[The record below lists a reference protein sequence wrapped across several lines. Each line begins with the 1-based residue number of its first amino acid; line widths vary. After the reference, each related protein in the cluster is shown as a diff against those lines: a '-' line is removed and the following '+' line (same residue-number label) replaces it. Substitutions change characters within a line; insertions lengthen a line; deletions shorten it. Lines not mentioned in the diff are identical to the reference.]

1 MTRVMVSSKAPLGEW
16 HSSAAPLEYWMSSFR
31 DVSKEMVLISGQS
44 QKIMRRHMSSLDHL
58 DKQIATTIL
67 EQYLKLPRSSNP
79 RQREVDFTL
88 LDPSIP
94 PFGAGAVPE
103 IRAFEDYQVCR
114 DQRNRGPQQ
123 IESTLESFDRTLGP
137 LLSTTEALTIIDAYA
152 ISEFSKPKTNRAGD
166 LNAAQEIL
174 ESRFSPIEIPVTI
187 HGVRPSD
194 LSESNQSPLRL
205 KLPTGANLRIVSHKK
220 STPERRGG
228 KLARFPHVRLW
239 KFDLSR
245 GSVVVQLDQGFDTFH
260 PRVPGVITDVTGLG
274 EWEDNYD
281 CVLVTI
287 DNEGPFPLQRGEEN
301 S

>member
-1 MTRVMVSSKAPLGEW
+1 MTRVIVSSKAPLGDW
-16 HSSAAPLEYWMSSFR
+16 HTSAAPLEYWMSSFR
-31 DVSKEMVLISGQS
+31 DISNEMVLVSGQS
-44 QKIMRRHMSSLDHL
+44 QKTMKRHMSSLEHL
-58 DKQIATTIL
+58 DKQIATIVL

-79 RQREVDFTL
+79 RQKEVDFTL

-103 IRAFEDYQVCR
+103 LRAFEGYQVCR

-123 IESTLESFDRTLGP
+123 TESTLESFDRTLGP
-137 LLSTTEALTIIDAYA
+137 LLSITESLTIIDAYA
-152 ISEFSKPKTNRAGD
+152 ISEFSKPKTNRGGD
-166 LNAAQEIL
+166 VNAAQEIL
-174 ESRFSPIEIPVTI
+174 ESRFSLIEIPVTI
-187 HGVRPSD
+187 HAVRPSD
-194 LSESNQSPLRL
+194 LSESNQSPLGA
-205 KLPTGANLRIVSHKK
+205 KLPTRANLRIVSHKK
-220 STPERRGG
+220 TTTERRGG
-228 KLARFPHVRLW
+228 KFARFPHVRLW

-260 PRVPGVITDVTGLG
+260 PRVPGVITDITGLG

-287 DNEGPFPLQRGEEN
+287 DNEGPFPFQLGEEN